1 MPKFRG
7 LKRLTKINQYRSLIH
22 LGSAQ
27 TANSAGQ
34 ILLISLL
41 VLVVAMTIGLSL
53 AARTINNLRVTTAQ
67 DSSQRAFA
75 AAEAGLERALTQIS
89 STTITGNLNNDS
101 NYITTVNTRSANEF
115 QINSGD
121 FLIKNDTADIWLS
134 AYPDYSSPWTGT
146 LNIYWG
152 SSSDVCVGTP
162 ESNNTMS
169 ALEIVIIS
177 GTRASPVIN
186 HYAFDPCGSRRTNN
200 RFSSSSSGGTV
211 SGRNYAF
218 RAAINVSSGLL
229 ARIIPL
235 YAGTYVGI
243 RGTNLPP
250 QGIEVSSI
258 GMSGGTQRKLTSFR
272 SYPKA
277 PVEFYPYLIFSP
289 K

>member
-7 LKRLTKINQYRSLIH
+7 LKRLTKIIQQRVYRLS
-22 LGSAQ
+22 SFAPVR
-27 TANSAGQ
+27 NDSGQ

-89 STTITGNLNNDS
+89 SATITGNLNNNS
-101 NYITTVNTRSANEF
+101 NYVTTVNTRSANEF

-146 LNIYWG
+146 LNVYWG
-152 SSSDVCVGTP
+152 NSSDVCVGTP
-162 ESNNTMS
+162 ESSNTMS

-177 GTRASPVIN
+177 GTRASPTLS
-186 HYAFDPCGSRRTNN
+186 HYAFDPCNARRTSN
-200 RFSSSSSGGTV
+200 RFSSSSSGGAV

-218 RAAINVSSGLL
+218 RAAVNVTSGLL

-235 YAGTYVGI
+235 YAGTYIGI

-250 QGIEVSSI
+250 QGIEISSVGI
-258 GMSGGTQRKLTSFR
+258 SGGTQRKLTSFR